1 MGEYSRDGNNA
12 EGTTKDKVNILRGS
26 SGEGE
31 LKENEKE
38 LVEKQR
44 ESEVLEAKGSK
55 MEENIGT
62 QVPHTTEFTELC
74 TENRAIHSTR
84 ATGHLCKTHES
95 SLGQLGQT
103 DGRVSDIFWVKTT
116 G

>member
-44 ESEVLEAKGSK
+44 VKSWKPKDQRWKKTLELKC
-55 MEENIGT
+55 
-62 QVPHTTEFTELC
+62 HTPQSLQNSAQKTELY
-74 TENRAIHSTR
+74 TPHEPLVTSARLTR
-84 ATGHLCKTHES
+84 AA
-95 SLGQLGQT
+95 
-103 DGRVSDIFWVKTT
+103 WVN
-116 G
+116 